1 MKKLISIFSI
11 IIVFTVFPC
20 LLLYH
25 LGSTSY
31 LDNFLKN
38 QMIPLM
44 GTIMALNFAIATSLQ
59 SILLNIETIKNETLF
74 PRTKNEINQNLIFMM
89 IIFIIVF
96 VLQVIDSPT
105 RKVFLYPLMGAKI
118 TLFFIYFYAIY
129 DLNSALFKISKKG

>member
-59 SILLNIETIKNETLF
+59 SILLNIETIKNEKLF
-74 PRTKNEINQNLIFMM
+74 PRTKNEINQNLIFM
-89 IIFIIVF
+89 IIVFIIAF
-96 VLQVIDSPT
+96 VLQVIDVPM
-105 RKVFLYPLMGAKI
+105 RKVLLYSLMGVKL

-129 DLNSALFKISKKG
+129 DLNSALFKISKK

>member
-1 MKKLISIFSI
+1 MKKLISIISI
-11 IIVFTVFPC
+11 IIVFIVLPC
-20 LLLYH
+20 LIIYH
-25 LGSTSY
+25 LGSVNFIN
-31 LDNFLKN
+31 NFLNN

-74 PRTKNEINQNLIFMM
+74 PHTKNEINQNLMF
-89 IIFIIVF
+89 IIIVFIIVF
-96 VLQVIDSPT
+96 ILQVINIPM
-105 RKVFLYPLMGAKI
+105 RKIFLYPLMGAKL